1 MIIAVDF
8 DGTIVEHE
16 FPAIGKEV
24 PLAIKTMKDLQRVG
38 HDLILWTVRIGPQLE
53 DAYNYCR
60 NNGIAFLGV
69 NENPGQK
76 FWNGSPKAYAQIYID
91 DAAFGCPLLP
101 SQKTNGRP
109 YVDWKEVRKFFKLD
123 DGDFCECGQVKHVGF
138 NKCADCIDE

>member
-16 FPAIGKEV
+16 YPKIGKPV
-24 PLAIKTMKDLQRVG
+24 PLAIETTKDLQKSG
-38 HDLILWTVRIGPQLE
+38 HDLILWTVRIGEHLRE
-53 DAYNYCR
+53 ACEYCMT
-60 NNGIAFLGV
+60 NGISFFGI

-101 SQKTNGRP
+101 SQEQNGRP
-109 YVDWKEVRKFFKLD
+109 YVDWAKVREHFELQAK
-123 DGDFCECGQVKHVGF
+123 
-138 NKCADCIDE
+138 